1 MKESKQRAYGID
13 IARLTAMFMVVL
25 LHNLGRGGIL
35 DWTLDSVSDLAYLG
49 IENYAIVAV
58 NVFALI
64 SGYLSAGK
72 PLKARSIF
80 SIWATAC
87 FWSMTT
93 GLTGFSLGQ
102 FSITDLLKSAFP
114 VSTAEYW
121 YLNSFLLL
129 QLMVPFLNCAITSLT
144 SVQLGIA
151 TSGLL
156 IASTLVESTGLNKGY
171 STMWLAVLWLTGA
184 SIKRNKEALDRVVS
198 TKRLLFVYL
207 LLPLVVLYHQWND
220 VHALHQAA
228 AGKLQGRAPEP
239 DRGHRGGQPHPQDFV
254 ADEVLQMVWD
264 RVYEGKPKPVVG
276 VYRLTMKSNSDNFRA
291 SSIQGVMKRVKAKG
305 VPVVVYEPTLAAPEF
320 FGSKVTHDPEA
331 FKAGCDVIVANRWN
345 DELADVA
352 DKVYTRNLFKR
363 D

>member
-25 LHNLGRGGIL
+25 LHNLGQGGIL
-35 DWTLDSVSDLAYLG
+35 DWTLDSARDLTYLG

-87 FWSMTT
+87 FWSTAT

-151 TSGLL
+151 SSGLL
-156 IASTLVESTGLNKGY
+156 IASTLFESTGLNEGY

-184 SIKRNKEALDRVVS
+184 SIKRNKETLDRVVS
-198 TKRLLFVYL
+198 TKRLLFVYV

-220 VHALHQAA
+220 VH
-228 AGKLQGRAPEP
+228 
-239 DRGHRGGQPHPQDFV
+239 
-254 ADEVLQMVWD
+254 VLQVSPGRWLSYSNPYVATSAICFFILTS
-264 RVYEGKPKPVVG
+264 RINVSSEKLKQLLRQVSPLAFAVYTIDNSRWFYRIWLSGRFSWLLDKPT
-276 VYRLTMKSNSDNFRA
+276 L
-291 SSIQGVMKRVKAKG
+291 IG
-305 VPVVVYEPTLAAPEF
+305 VPLLISISLIF
-320 FGSKVTHDPEA
+320 FTVCLVLESLRK
-331 FKAGCDVIVANRWN
+331 KAIKMLNS
-345 DELADVA
+345 LKP
-352 DKVYTRNLFKR
+352 DKSSNCRPAY
-363 D
+363 